1 MVLLATIL
9 FILLSPGLLLTIPP
23 VAGFSFEGIFM
34 SNTTSHLAIL
44 VHGVLYFTIL
54 KLIATNTLGFG
65 VLKELE
71 TQITG
76 TADLT
81 L

>member
-23 VAGFSFEGIFM
+23 VGGFTTEGIFI

-44 VHGVLYFTIL
+44 VHAVLYFTIL

-65 VLKELE
+65 VLRELE

>member
-9 FILLSPGLLLTIPP
+9 FIILSPGLLITIPP
-23 VAGFSFEGIFM
+23 VEGFRLNALFM
-34 SNTTSHLAIL
+34 SSTTSHLAIL

-54 KLIATNTLGFG
+54 KLIATNTLGLG

>member
-23 VAGFSFEGIFM
+23 VGGFTTEAIFM

-44 VHGVLYFTIL
+44 VHAILYFTVL
-54 KLIATNTLGFG
+54 KLIATDTLGFG

>member
-23 VAGFSFEGIFM
+23 VEGFTSAAIFM
-34 SNTTSHLAIL
+34 SSTTSHLAIL
-44 VHGVLYFTIL
+44 VHAVLYFTIL
-54 KLIATNTLGFG
+54 KLIATDTLGFG
-65 VLKELE
+65 VLRELE

>member
-23 VAGFSFEGIFM
+23 VGSFSSAAIFM
-34 SNTTSHLAIL
+34 SSTTSHIAIL
-44 VHGVLYFTIL
+44 VHAVLYFIIL
-54 KLIATNTLGFG
+54 KLVATNTIGFG
-65 VLKELE
+65 ILKELE

>member
-23 VAGFSFEGIFM
+23 VEGFTLDAVFM
-34 SNTTSHLAIL
+34 SNTTSNLAVL
-44 VHGVLYFTIL
+44 VHGVLYFILL
-54 KLIATNTLGFG
+54 KLIATNTFGFAI
-65 VLKELE
+65 LKELE

>member
-23 VAGFSFEGIFM
+23 VGGFSSAAIFM
-34 SNTTSHLAIL
+34 SSTTSNLAIL
-44 VHGVLYFTIL
+44 VHAVLYFIIL
-54 KLIATNTLGFG
+54 KLVATDTIGFG